1 MLDVEEADV
10 VAEAPAL
17 HTRQL
22 ESVRV
27 PIAPAFLKKMW
38 PFNKFVIRVSVNR
51 SKREKKRRAAIE
63 KAQKRELQKPPQ
75 AQKSFLPDR
84 IRTSNLSAPQV
95 TAKDP
100 EARPILQRSSSDLG
114 SPVHTSEDGHL
125 LSGSPIKQQARQQT
139 VRDMN
144 ASVVAHPPV
153 MRDDRTVFCAQY
165 DNPYMTK
172 PLTTHL
178 WLPRDPLLPVNLN
191 DSVDYYGSALV
202 SSKGG
207 DGQLGNWHKDGGG
220 VDVLAE
226 SPTEAVSLVE
236 ELGDQPDRMR
246 SGSVGTELS
255 ARTGSLADIGSQG
268 MARSE
273 SSESFVA
280 EAHSASASPTA
291 NRKQATRSS
300 LTVQTPDSPTQQRRA
315 SVVSQPLHF
324 TGSEQ
329 IDTAETLGDQ
339 AVTRSKT
346 LSPEKS
352 KRRRNSA
359 GTRKTTQATSPRRA
373 GRRST
378 VTSHDYAPTTDSRV
392 ERRKAA
398 SSNPPG
404 QSVHTNSLALHGQ
417 ASTSHESVTSAGNW
431 KIGTSKAVSQSAA
444 LREAVMDEYRQ
455 ETADKNKSG
464 SDKQGPDEAERK
476 EEKSADRS
484 WLGSH
489 FRSRNVVDVADSP
502 EPSEGQ

>member
-27 PIAPAFLKKMW
+27 PIAPAFLKNVW

-51 SKREKKRRAAIE
+51 SKREEKRRAAIE
-63 KAQKRELQKPPQ
+63 KAQERELQKPARSQRP
-75 AQKSFLPDR
+75 SLPDR
-84 IRTSNLSAPQV
+84 IRTSNLNASHVP
-95 TAKDP
+95 AKDP
-100 EARPILQRSSSDLG
+100 EERPILQRSSSDLG
-114 SPVHTSEDGHL
+114 SLAHTSEDGHL
-125 LSGSPIKQQARQQT
+125 LSASPVKQRPRQRT
-139 VRDMN
+139 AHNLN
-144 ASVVAHPPV
+144 ALVVPHAPV
-153 MRDDRTVFCAQY
+153 KRDDRTVFCALY
-165 DNPYMTK
+165 DNPYMTR

-178 WLPRDPLLPVNLN
+178 WLPRDPLLPINLN
-191 DSVDYYGSALV
+191 DSVDYYGPAIV

-207 DGQLGNWHKDGGG
+207 DGRLGSWHEDEI

-226 SPTEAVSLVE
+226 SPTETRSFVE
-236 ELGDQPDRMR
+236 ELGGQPDRMR

-255 ARTGSLADIGSQG
+255 TRTGSLADIGSQG
-268 MARSE
+268 MVRSE
-273 SSESFVA
+273 SGNSVA

-291 NRKQATRSS
+291 DRRQATRST
-300 LTVQTPDSPTQQRRA
+300 LTIHTPGSPTQHRRA
-315 SVVSQPLHF
+315 SMVSQPLHF

-346 LSPEKS
+346 MSPEKS
-352 KRRRNSA
+352 KRRRSSA
-359 GTRKTTQATSPRRA
+359 GTRKTTQTRSPRKK

-378 VTSHDYAPTTDSRV
+378 VTSHDYAPTTDAQVGRPATLSPG
-392 ERRKAA
+392 
-398 SSNPPG
+398 PPG
-404 QSVHTNSLALHGQ
+404 QDLHPNSLTPHGHGS
-417 ASTSHESVTSAGNW
+417 ASRESVASAGKSGLNR
-431 KIGTSKAVSQSAA
+431 AVSQSVA

-455 ETADKNKSG
+455 ETADKKKSG
-464 SDKQGPDEAERK
+464 SDKNRPDEAERR

-502 EPSEGQ
+502 EASEEGQ